1 MAVAKVNVAA
11 LYAALDEQRQ
21 ARNISWRQLARELDL
36 SPSLMSRLANGL
48 RPDVDA
54 FATLLEWLGMPAAS
68 FLAEDKP
75 SGATPESR
83 PDLMAQIAPLLRAR
97 NEFKPHEI
105 DYLEDVFR
113 ATIRKVRADQAD
125 QADQADRAAE

>member
-11 LYAALDEQRQ
+11 LYAALDEQR
-21 ARNISWRQLARELDL
+21 RTKDISWRQLARELGL

-54 FATLLEWLGMPAAS
+54 FATLLGWLGMSASS
-68 FLAEDKP
+68 FLAGDDREG
-75 SGATPESR
+75 SVSASR
-83 PDLMAQIAPLLRAR
+83 PDLMAEIAPLLRAHS
-97 NEFKPHEI
+97 EFKPHEI

-113 ATIRKVRADQAD
+113 ATIRKVQAD
-125 QADQADRAAE
+125 KAAE